1 MECCFFHIIYV
12 NMNLVVIG
20 PKIEL
25 HEEPGAMEFIEE
37 LLHNRILGIYL

>member
-1 MECCFFHIIYV
+1 LALSALFAPT
-12 NMNLVVIG
+12 VVIG